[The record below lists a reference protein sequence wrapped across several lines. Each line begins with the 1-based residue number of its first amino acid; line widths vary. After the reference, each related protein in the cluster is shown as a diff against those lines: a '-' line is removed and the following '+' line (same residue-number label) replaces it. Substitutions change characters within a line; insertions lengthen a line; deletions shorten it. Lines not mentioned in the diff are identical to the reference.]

1 MGFGEIVKAIV
12 EYGIYPVLMAAL
24 LWITLVAQKRQN
36 QAADKQEERLTI
48 LIESGVKLALK
59 EAKKHNE
66 AEETENRR
74 VNTYIRTQLDSVVTE
89 NGASRAFC
97 VAYHNGGTYLNARN
111 FAKCSIVAESVDNQT
126 RALMLDYQ
134 NVQRALFIELDNEL
148 ATTGEFCLDKI
159 EEIKERAPG
168 CYQLLKQWGTDSIYF
183 KALVDNTSNVVL
195 GFIAAEF
202 NSGRPKDLEALK
214 LCLSKKAQR
223 ISGAIQVSHI
233 GINGRC
239 CE

>member
-12 EYGIYPVLMAAL
+12 EYGIYPVLMAAI
-24 LWITLVAQKRQN
+24 LWIILAAQKRQD
-36 QAADKQEERLTI
+36 QAAAKQEERLTI
-48 LIESGVKLALK
+48 LIESGVRLALK

-66 AEETENRR
+66 AEETDNRR
-74 VNTYIRTQLDSVVTE
+74 VNTYIRTQLDAVVTE

-148 ATTGEFCLDKI
+148 ATTGEFYLDNI
-159 EEIKERAPG
+159 ETIKERAPG

-183 KALVDNTSNVVL
+183 KALVDNTSNMVL

-233 GINGRC
+233 GIDGRC
-239 CE
+239 FE

>member
-12 EYGIYPVLMAAL
+12 EYGIYPVLMAAI
-24 LWITLVAQKRQN
+24 LWIILAAQKRQD
-36 QAADKQEERLTI
+36 QAAAKQEERLTI

-66 AEETENRR
+66 AEETDNRR
-74 VNTYIRTQLDSVVTE
+74 VNTYIRTQLDAVVTE

-148 ATTGEFCLDKI
+148 ATTGEFYLDNI
-159 EEIKERAPG
+159 ETIKERAPG

-183 KALVDNTSNVVL
+183 KALVDNTSNMVL

-233 GINGRC
+233 GIDGRC
-239 CE
+239 RE

>member
-12 EYGIYPVLMAAL
+12 EYGIYPVLMAAI
-24 LWITLVAQKRQN
+24 LWIILAAQKRQD
-36 QAADKQEERLTI
+36 QAAAKQEERLTI

-66 AEETENRR
+66 AEEAENRR
-74 VNTYIRTQLDSVVTE
+74 VNTYIRTQLDAVVTE

-134 NVQRALFIELDNEL
+134 NVQRALFVELDNEL
-148 ATTGEFCLDKI
+148 ATTGEFYLDKI
-159 EEIKERAPG
+159 ETIKERDPG

-183 KALVDNTSNVVL
+183 KALVDNTSNMVL

-233 GINGRC
+233 GINGGC

>member
-1 MGFGEIVKAIV
+1 MGFGEIVKAIL
-12 EYGIYPVLMAAL
+12 EYGIYPVLMAAM
-24 LWITLVAQKRQN
+24 LWITLAAQKRQN

-74 VNTYIRTQLDSVVTE
+74 VNTYIRTQLDAVVAE

-148 ATTGEFCLDKI
+148 ATTGEFYLDKI
-159 EEIKERAPG
+159 EAIKEQAPG

-183 KALVDNTSNVVL
+183 KALVDNTSNLVL

-202 NSGRPKDLEALK
+202 NSGKPKDLEALK

>member
-12 EYGIYPVLMAAL
+12 EYGIYPVLMAAI
-24 LWITLVAQKRQN
+24 LWIVLAAQKRQD
-36 QAADKQEERLTI
+36 QAAAKQEERLTI

-66 AEETENRR
+66 AEETDNRR
-74 VNTYIRTQLDSVVTE
+74 VNTYIRTQLDAVVTE

-134 NVQRALFIELDNEL
+134 NVQRALFIGLDNEL
-148 ATTGEFCLDKI
+148 ATTGEFYLDNI
-159 EEIKERAPG
+159 ETIKERAPG

-183 KALVDNTSNVVL
+183 KALVDNTSNMVL

-233 GINGRC
+233 GVNGGC
-239 CE
+239 YE

>member
-12 EYGIYPVLMAAL
+12 EYGIYPVLMAAI
-24 LWITLVAQKRQN
+24 LWIILAAQKRQD
-36 QAADKQEERLTI
+36 QAAAKQEERLTI

-66 AEETENRR
+66 AEETDNRR
-74 VNTYIRTQLDSVVTE
+74 VNTYIRTQLDAVVTE

-148 ATTGEFCLDKI
+148 ATTGEFYLDNI
-159 EEIKERAPG
+159 ETIKERAPG

-183 KALVDNTSNVVL
+183 KALVDNTSNMVL

-233 GINGRC
+233 GIDRRC

>member
-12 EYGIYPVLMAAL
+12 EYGIYPVLMAAI
-24 LWITLVAQKRQN
+24 LWIILAAQKRQD
-36 QAADKQEERLTI
+36 QAAAKQEERLTI

-66 AEETENRR
+66 AEEADNRR
-74 VNTYIRTQLDSVVTE
+74 VNTYIRTQLDAVVTE

-148 ATTGEFCLDKI
+148 ATTGEFYLDNI
-159 EEIKERAPG
+159 ETIKERAPG

-183 KALVDNTSNVVL
+183 KALVDNTSNMVL

-233 GINGRC
+233 GVNGRC
-239 CE
+239 FE

>member
-12 EYGIYPVLMAAL
+12 EYGIYPVLMAAI
-24 LWITLVAQKRQN
+24 LWIILAAQKRQDR
-36 QAADKQEERLTI
+36 AAAKQEERLTI

-66 AEETENRR
+66 AEEAENRR
-74 VNTYIRTQLDSVVTE
+74 VNTYIRTQLDAVVTE

-148 ATTGEFCLDKI
+148 ATTGEFYLDKI
-159 EEIKERAPG
+159 ETIKERDPG

-183 KALVDNTSNVVL
+183 KALVDNTSNMVL

-202 NSGRPKDLEALK
+202 NLGRPKDLEALK
-214 LCLSKKAQR
+214 LSLSKKAQR

-233 GINGRC
+233 GIDGRC
-239 CE
+239 SE

>member
-12 EYGIYPVLMAAL
+12 EYGIYPVLMAAI
-24 LWITLVAQKRQN
+24 LWIILAAQKRQD
-36 QAADKQEERLTI
+36 QAAAKQEERLTI

-66 AEETENRR
+66 AEETDNRR
-74 VNTYIRTQLDSVVTE
+74 VNTYIRTQLDAVVTE

-134 NVQRALFIELDNEL
+134 NVQRALFIGLDNEL
-148 ATTGEFCLDKI
+148 ATTGEFYLDNI
-159 EEIKERAPG
+159 ETIKERDPG

-183 KALVDNTSNVVL
+183 KALVDNTSNMVL

-233 GINGRC
+233 GVNGGC
-239 CE
+239 

>member
-12 EYGIYPVLMAAL
+12 DYGIYPVLMAAM
-24 LWITLVAQKRQN
+24 LWAILAAQKRQD
-36 QAADKQEERLTI
+36 QAAVKQEERLTI

-66 AEETENRR
+66 AEETDNRR
-74 VNTYIRTQLDSVVTE
+74 VNTYIRTQLDAVVTE

-148 ATTGEFCLDKI
+148 ATTGEFYLDNI
-159 EEIKERAPG
+159 ETIKERAPG

-183 KALVDNTSNVVL
+183 KALVDNTSNMVL

-233 GINGRC
+233 GIDGRC

>member
-12 EYGIYPVLMAAL
+12 EYGIYPVLMAAI
-24 LWITLVAQKRQN
+24 LWIILAAQKRQD
-36 QAADKQEERLTI
+36 QAAAKQEERLTI

-66 AEETENRR
+66 AEETDNRR
-74 VNTYIRTQLDSVVTE
+74 VNTYIRTQLDAVVTE

-148 ATTGEFCLDKI
+148 ATTGEFDLDNI
-159 EEIKERAPG
+159 ETIKERAPG
-168 CYQLLKQWGTDSIYF
+168 CYQMLKKWGTDSIYF
-183 KALVDNTSNVVL
+183 KALVDNTSNMVL

-233 GINGRC
+233 GIDGRC
-239 CE
+239 RE

>member
-12 EYGIYPVLMAAL
+12 EYGIYPVLMAAI
-24 LWITLVAQKRQN
+24 LWIILAAQKRQD
-36 QAADKQEERLTI
+36 QAAAKQEERLTI

-66 AEETENRR
+66 AEETDNRR
-74 VNTYIRTQLDSVVTE
+74 VNTYIRTQLDAVVTE

-148 ATTGEFCLDKI
+148 ATTGEFYLDNI
-159 EEIKERAPG
+159 ETIKERATG

-183 KALVDNTSNVVL
+183 KALVDNTSNMVL

-233 GINGRC
+233 GIDGRC
-239 CE
+239 RE

>member
-12 EYGIYPVLMAAL
+12 DYGIYPVLMAAM
-24 LWITLVAQKRQN
+24 LWAILAAQKRQD
-36 QAADKQEERLTI
+36 QAAVKQEERLTI

-74 VNTYIRTQLDSVVTE
+74 VNTYIRTQLDAVVTE

-97 VAYHNGGTYLNARN
+97 VAYHNGGTYLNERN
-111 FAKCSIVAESVDNQT
+111 FAKCSSVAESVDNQT

-148 ATTGEFCLDKI
+148 ATTGEFYLDKI
-159 EEIKERAPG
+159 EAIKERDPG

-183 KALVDNTSNVVL
+183 KALVDNTSNMVL

-233 GINGRC
+233 GIDGRC

>member
-12 EYGIYPVLMAAL
+12 EYGIYPVLMAAI
-24 LWITLVAQKRQN
+24 LWIILAAQKRQD
-36 QAADKQEERLTI
+36 QAAAKQEERLTI

-66 AEETENRR
+66 AEETDNRR
-74 VNTYIRTQLDSVVTE
+74 VNTYIRTQLDAVVTE

-148 ATTGEFCLDKI
+148 ATTGEFYLDNI
-159 EEIKERAPG
+159 ETIKERAPG

-183 KALVDNTSNVVL
+183 KALVDNTSNMVL

-233 GINGRC
+233 GIDGRC

>member
-12 EYGIYPVLMAAL
+12 EYGIYPVLMAAI
-24 LWITLVAQKRQN
+24 LWIILAAQKRQD
-36 QAADKQEERLTI
+36 QAAAKQEERLTI
-48 LIESGVKLALK
+48 LIESGVKFALK

-66 AEETENRR
+66 AEEAENRR
-74 VNTYIRTQLDSVVTE
+74 VNTYIRTQLDAVVTE

-111 FAKCSIVAESVDNQT
+111 FSKCSIVAESVDNQT

-134 NVQRALFIELDNEL
+134 NVQRALFVELDNEL
-148 ATTGEFCLDKI
+148 ATTGEFYLDKI
-159 EEIKERAPG
+159 ETIKERDPG

-183 KALVDNTSNVVL
+183 KALVDNTSNMVL

-233 GINGRC
+233 CIDGRC
-239 CE
+239 SE

>member
-12 EYGIYPVLMAAL
+12 DYGIYPVLMAAM
-24 LWITLVAQKRQN
+24 LWVILAAQKRQD
-36 QAADKQEERLTI
+36 QAAVKQEERLTI

-66 AEETENRR
+66 AEEAENRR
-74 VNTYIRTQLDSVVTE
+74 VNTYIRTQLDAVVIE

-148 ATTGEFCLDKI
+148 ATTGEFYLDKI
-159 EEIKERAPG
+159 EAIKERAPG

-183 KALVDNTSNVVL
+183 KALVDNTSNMVL

-233 GINGRC
+233 GIDGRC

>member
-12 EYGIYPVLMAAL
+12 EYGIYPVLMAAI
-24 LWITLVAQKRQN
+24 LWIILAAQKRQD
-36 QAADKQEERLTI
+36 QAAAKQEERLTI

-66 AEETENRR
+66 AEETDNRR
-74 VNTYIRTQLDSVVTE
+74 VNTYIRTQLDAVVTE

-148 ATTGEFCLDKI
+148 ATTGEFYLDNI
-159 EEIKERAPG
+159 ETIKERAPG

-183 KALVDNTSNVVL
+183 KALVDNTSNMVS

-233 GINGRC
+233 GIDRRC

>member
-12 EYGIYPVLMAAL
+12 DYGIYPVLMAAM
-24 LWITLVAQKRQN
+24 LWVILAAQKRQD

-66 AEETENRR
+66 AEEAENRR
-74 VNTYIRTQLDSVVTE
+74 VNTYIRTQLDAVVAE

-134 NVQRALFIELDNEL
+134 NVQRALFIGLDNEL
-148 ATTGEFCLDKI
+148 ATTGEFYLDNI
-159 EEIKERAPG
+159 ETIKERVPG

-183 KALVDNTSNVVL
+183 KALVDNTSNMVL

-233 GINGRC
+233 GIDGRC

>member
-12 EYGIYPVLMAAL
+12 EYGIYPVLMAAI
-24 LWITLVAQKRQN
+24 LWIILAAQKRQD
-36 QAADKQEERLTI
+36 QAATKQEERLTI

-66 AEETENRR
+66 AEEAENRR
-74 VNTYIRTQLDSVVTE
+74 VNTYIRTQLDAVVTE

-148 ATTGEFCLDKI
+148 ATTGEFYLDKI
-159 EEIKERAPG
+159 ETIKERDPG

-183 KALVDNTSNVVL
+183 KALVDNTSNMVL

-233 GINGRC
+233 GIDGRC
-239 CE
+239 SE

>member
-12 EYGIYPVLMAAL
+12 EYGIYPVLMAAI
-24 LWITLVAQKRQN
+24 LWIILAAQKRQD
-36 QAADKQEERLTI
+36 QAAAKQEERLTI

-66 AEETENRR
+66 AEEAENRR
-74 VNTYIRTQLDSVVTE
+74 VNTYIRTQLDAVVTE

-111 FAKCSIVAESVDNQT
+111 FSKCSIVAESVDNQT

-148 ATTGEFCLDKI
+148 ATTGEFYLDKI
-159 EEIKERAPG
+159 ETIKERDPG

-183 KALVDNTSNVVL
+183 KALVDNTSNMVL

-233 GINGRC
+233 GIDGRC
-239 CE
+239 SE

>member
-12 EYGIYPVLMAAL
+12 DYGIYPVLMAAL

-148 ATTGEFCLDKI
+148 ATTGEFYLDKI

-202 NSGRPKDLEALK
+202 NAGRPKDLEALK

>member
-66 AEETENRR
+66 AEETENRK

-148 ATTGEFCLDKI
+148 ATTGEFYLDKI

-168 CYQLLKQWGTDSIYF
+168 CYQLLNQWGTDSIYF

>member
-12 EYGIYPVLMAAL
+12 EYGIYPVLMAAM
-24 LWITLVAQKRQN
+24 LWIILAAQKRQD
-36 QAADKQEERLTI
+36 QAAAKQEERLTI

-148 ATTGEFCLDKI
+148 ATTGEFYLDKI
-159 EEIKERAPG
+159 EEIKEQAPG

-183 KALVDNTSNVVL
+183 KALVDNTSNMVL

-202 NSGRPKDLEALK
+202 NSGKPKDLEALK

>member
-12 EYGIYPVLMAAL
+12 EYGIYPVLMAAI
-24 LWITLVAQKRQN
+24 LWIILAAQKRQD
-36 QAADKQEERLTI
+36 QAAAKQEERLTI
-48 LIESGVKLALK
+48 LIESGVKFALK

-66 AEETENRR
+66 AEEAENRR
-74 VNTYIRTQLDSVVTE
+74 VNTYIRTQLDAVVTE

-111 FAKCSIVAESVDNQT
+111 FSKCSIVAESVDNQT

-134 NVQRALFIELDNEL
+134 NVQRALFVELDNEL
-148 ATTGEFCLDKI
+148 ATTGEFYLDKI
-159 EEIKERAPG
+159 ETIKERDPG

-183 KALVDNTSNVVL
+183 KALVDNTSNMVL

-233 GINGRC
+233 GIDGRC
-239 CE
+239 SE

>member
-12 EYGIYPVLMAAL
+12 EYGIYPVLMAAI
-24 LWITLVAQKRQN
+24 LWIILAAQKRQD
-36 QAADKQEERLTI
+36 QAAAKQEERLTI

-66 AEETENRR
+66 AEEAENRR
-74 VNTYIRTQLDSVVTE
+74 VNTYIRTQLDAVVTE

-111 FAKCSIVAESVDNQT
+111 FSKCSIVAESVDNQT

-134 NVQRALFIELDNEL
+134 NVQRALFVELDNEL
-148 ATTGEFCLDKI
+148 ATTGEFYLDKI
-159 EEIKERAPG
+159 ETIKERDPG

-183 KALVDNTSNVVL
+183 KALVDNTSNMVL

-233 GINGRC
+233 GIDGRC
-239 CE
+239 SE

>member
-1 MGFGEIVKAIV
+1 MGFGEIVKAII
-12 EYGIYPVLMAAL
+12 EYGIYPVLMAAI
-24 LWITLVAQKRQN
+24 LWIILAAQKRQD
-36 QAADKQEERLTI
+36 QAAAKQEERLTI

-66 AEETENRR
+66 AEETDNRR
-74 VNTYIRTQLDSVVTE
+74 VNTYIRTQLDAVVTE

-148 ATTGEFCLDKI
+148 ATTGEFYLDNI
-159 EEIKERAPG
+159 ETIKERAPG

-183 KALVDNTSNVVL
+183 KALVDNTSNMVL
-195 GFIAAEF
+195 L
-202 NSGRPKDLEALK
+202 R
-214 LCLSKKAQR
+214 LSLIRGGQR
-223 ISGAIQVSHI
+223 ILK
-233 GINGRC
+233 R
-239 CE
+239 

>member
-12 EYGIYPVLMAAL
+12 EYGISPVLIAAM
-24 LWITLVAQKRQN
+24 LWIILAAQKRQD
-36 QAADKQEERLTI
+36 QAAAKQEERLTI

-66 AEETENRR
+66 AEEAENRK
-74 VNTYIRTQLDSVVTE
+74 VNTYIRTQLDAVVVE

-111 FAKCSIVAESVDNQT
+111 FAKCSIVAESVDSQT
-126 RALMLDYQ
+126 RAIMLDYQ

-148 ATTGEFCLDKI
+148 ATTGEFYLDKI
-159 EEIKERAPG
+159 ETIKEQSPG
-168 CYQLLKQWGTDSIYF
+168 CYQLLKQWGADSIYF
-183 KALVDNTSNVVL
+183 KALVDNTSNMVL

>member
-12 EYGIYPVLMAAL
+12 EYGIYPVLMAAI
-24 LWITLVAQKRQN
+24 LWIILAAQKRQD
-36 QAADKQEERLTI
+36 QAAAKQEERLTI
-48 LIESGVKLALK
+48 LIESGVKFALK

-66 AEETENRR
+66 AEEAENRR
-74 VNTYIRTQLDSVVTE
+74 VNTYIRTQLDAVVTE

-111 FAKCSIVAESVDNQT
+111 FSKCSIVAESVDNQT

-134 NVQRALFIELDNEL
+134 NVQRALFVELDNEL
-148 ATTGEFCLDKI
+148 ATTGEFYLDKI
-159 EEIKERAPG
+159 ETIKERDPG

-183 KALVDNTSNVVL
+183 KALVDNTSNMVL

-233 GINGRC
+233 GIDGRC

>member
-12 EYGIYPVLMAAL
+12 EYGIYPVLMAAI
-24 LWITLVAQKRQN
+24 LWIILAAQKRQD
-36 QAADKQEERLTI
+36 QAAAKQEERLTI

-66 AEETENRR
+66 AEEAENRR
-74 VNTYIRTQLDSVVTE
+74 VNTYIRTQLDAVVTE

-148 ATTGEFCLDKI
+148 ATTGEFYLDKI
-159 EEIKERAPG
+159 ETIKERDPG

-183 KALVDNTSNVVL
+183 KALVDNTSNMVL

-202 NSGRPKDLEALK
+202 NLGRPKDLEALK
-214 LCLSKKAQR
+214 LSLSKKAQR

-233 GINGRC
+233 GVNGRC

>member
-12 EYGIYPVLMAAL
+12 EYGFYPVLMAAI
-24 LWITLVAQKRQN
+24 LWIILTAQKKQN

-66 AEETENRR
+66 AEEAENRR
-74 VNTYIRTQLDSVVTE
+74 VNTYIRTQLDAVVAE

-148 ATTGEFCLDKI
+148 ATTGEFYLDKI
-159 EEIKERAPG
+159 ETIKERSPG

-183 KALVDNTSNVVL
+183 KALVDNTSNLVL

-202 NSGRPKDLEALK
+202 NSGKPKDLEALK

-233 GINGRC
+233 GPGGGC

>member
-12 EYGIYPVLMAAL
+12 EYGIYPVLMAAI
-24 LWITLVAQKRQN
+24 LWIILAAQKRQD
-36 QAADKQEERLTI
+36 QAAAKQEERLTI
-48 LIESGVKLALK
+48 LIESGVKFALK

-66 AEETENRR
+66 AEETDNRR
-74 VNTYIRTQLDSVVTE
+74 VNTYIRTQLDAVVTE

-148 ATTGEFCLDKI
+148 ATTGEFYLDNI
-159 EEIKERAPG
+159 ETIKERAPG

-183 KALVDNTSNVVL
+183 KALVDNTSNMVL

-202 NSGRPKDLEALK
+202 NLGRPKDLEALK

-233 GINGRC
+233 GIDGRC
-239 CE
+239 YE

>member
-1 MGFGEIVKAIV
+1 M
-12 EYGIYPVLMAAL
+12 LMAAI
-24 LWITLVAQKRQN
+24 LWIILAAQKRQD
-36 QAADKQEERLTI
+36 QAAAKQEERLTI

-66 AEETENRR
+66 AEEAENRR
-74 VNTYIRTQLDSVVTE
+74 VNTYIRTQLDAVVTE

-111 FAKCSIVAESVDNQT
+111 FSKCSIVAESVDNQT

-148 ATTGEFCLDKI
+148 ATTGEFYLDKI
-159 EEIKERAPG
+159 ETIKERDPG

-183 KALVDNTSNVVL
+183 KALVDNTSNMVL

-233 GINGRC
+233 GIDGRC
-239 CE
+239 SE

>member
-12 EYGIYPVLMAAL
+12 DYGIYPVLMAAM
-24 LWITLVAQKRQN
+24 LWVILAAQKRQD

-66 AEETENRR
+66 AEEAENRR
-74 VNTYIRTQLDSVVTE
+74 VNTYIRTQLDAVVAE

-134 NVQRALFIELDNEL
+134 NVQRALFIGLDNEL
-148 ATTGEFCLDKI
+148 ATTGEFYLDNI
-159 EEIKERAPG
+159 ETIKERAPG

-183 KALVDNTSNVVL
+183 KALIDNTSNLVL

-202 NSGRPKDLEALK
+202 NLGKPKDLEALK

-233 GINGRC
+233 GPGGGC

>member
-12 EYGIYPVLMAAL
+12 EYGIYPVLMAAI
-24 LWITLVAQKRQN
+24 LWIILAAQKRQD
-36 QAADKQEERLTI
+36 QAAAKQEERLTI

-66 AEETENRR
+66 AEEAENRR
-74 VNTYIRTQLDSVVTE
+74 VNTYIRTQLDAVVTE

-148 ATTGEFCLDKI
+148 ATTGEFYLDKI
-159 EEIKERAPG
+159 ETIKERDPG

-183 KALVDNTSNVVL
+183 KALVDNTSNMVL

-202 NSGRPKDLEALK
+202 NLGRPKDLEALK
-214 LCLSKKAQR
+214 LSLSKKAQR
-223 ISGAIQVSHI
+223 ISDRKSVV
-233 GINGRC
+233 
-239 CE
+239 

>member
-1 MGFGEIVKAIV
+1 MGFGEIVKARV
-12 EYGIYPVLMAAL
+12 EYGIYPVLMAAI
-24 LWITLVAQKRQN
+24 LWIILAAQKRQD
-36 QAADKQEERLTI
+36 QAAAKQEERLTI

-66 AEETENRR
+66 AEETDNRR
-74 VNTYIRTQLDSVVTE
+74 VNTYIRTQLDAVVTE

-148 ATTGEFCLDKI
+148 ATTGEFYLDNI
-159 EEIKERAPG
+159 ETIKERAPG

-183 KALVDNTSNVVL
+183 KALVDNTSNMVL

-233 GINGRC
+233 GIDRRC

>member
-12 EYGIYPVLMAAL
+12 EYGIYPVLMAAI
-24 LWITLVAQKRQN
+24 LWIILAAQKRQD
-36 QAADKQEERLTI
+36 QAAAKQEERLTI

-66 AEETENRR
+66 AEETDNRR
-74 VNTYIRTQLDSVVTE
+74 VNTYIRTQLDAVVTE

-148 ATTGEFCLDKI
+148 ATTGEFYLDNI
-159 EEIKERAPG
+159 ETIKERAPG

-183 KALVDNTSNVVL
+183 KALVDNTSNMVL

-233 GINGRC
+233 GIDGRC
-239 CE
+239 YE

>member
-12 EYGIYPVLMAAL
+12 EYGIYPVLMAAI
-24 LWITLVAQKRQN
+24 LWIILAAQKRQD
-36 QAADKQEERLTI
+36 QAAAKQEERLTI

-59 EAKKHNE
+59 EAKQHNE
-66 AEETENRR
+66 AEEAENRR
-74 VNTYIRTQLDSVVTE
+74 VNTYIRTQLDAVVTE

-111 FAKCSIVAESVDNQT
+111 FSKCSIVAESVDNQT

-148 ATTGEFCLDKI
+148 ATTGEFYLDKI
-159 EEIKERAPG
+159 ETIKERDPG

-183 KALVDNTSNVVL
+183 KALVDNTSNMVL

-233 GINGRC
+233 GIDGRC
-239 CE
+239 SE

>member
-59 EAKKHNE
+59 EAKKHDE

-148 ATTGEFCLDKI
+148 ATTGEFYLDKI